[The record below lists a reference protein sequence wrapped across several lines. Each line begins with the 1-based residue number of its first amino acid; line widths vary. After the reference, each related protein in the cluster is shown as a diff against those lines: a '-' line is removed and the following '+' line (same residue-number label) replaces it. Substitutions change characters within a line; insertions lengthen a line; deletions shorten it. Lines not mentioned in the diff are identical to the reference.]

1 KNRKLLDVAKLKGEL
16 EYLERISSE
25 ADFWDDATS
34 ARKTL
39 EELNRLKVQLDR
51 LHRWQEWEGDSET
64 AVELCGEEDA
74 GEYSSAMLD
83 EAMQALGLFQR
94 DLDSWELE
102 QLLSGK
108 YDKCGCR
115 LTVMTGAGGTEAQ
128 DWALMLQRMYLR
140 FFERRGF
147 KYKIVEEEAGEVA
160 GIKSCEMQVEGDFA
174 YGYLAGEK

>member
-1 KNRKLLDVAKLKGEL
+1 MLGIKFECVSTGYRVILVVPLYFDLDKAPDSRVQRHVKNMATRACPRVKGCQNQDKC
-16 EYLERISSE
+16 RSSVSHIFNFL
-25 ADFWDDATS
+25 A
-34 ARKTL
+34 
-39 EELNRLKVQLDR
+39 
-51 LHRWQEWEGDSET
+51 H
-64 AVELCGEEDA
+64 
-74 GEYSSAMLD
+74 
-83 EAMQALGLFQR
+83 QALGLFQR

-147 KYKIVEEEAGEVA
+147 KYKIVEEEVGFHDRGEAQVKA
-160 GIKSCEMQVEGDFA
+160 PVRFHSSNVPRSPASCHETS
-174 YGYLAGEK
+174 